1 MYKKRGINIKNDEE
15 RKMPRRRPGFAAL
28 LCCYIIIVA
37 LSFAGRKNAAPL
49 YLPQAV
55 RPGGKKC
62 GSGSRPA
69 PGHRIFRPE
78 IVKTKKVTADQA

>member
-15 RKMPRRRPGFAAL
+15 RKMPRRRPGFTAL

-37 LSFAGRKNAAPL
+37 LSFAGRQNAAPL

-55 RPGGKKC
+55 RPGEK
-62 GSGSRPA
+62 SAARA
-69 PGHRIFRPE
+69 PGRRRD
-78 IVKTKKVTADQA
+78 TGSSGRR